1 LGVIFAILDTDS
13 NKKIDFTEFKKKIR
27 SLHMRMED
35 DEIASIFRSM
45 DANNDGNIAYNELV
59 EMFSAINTAQIIRK
73 MQKTILQSQVEPEFY
88 FNRDCREDPTK

>member
-1 LGVIFAILDTDS
+1 
-13 NKKIDFTEFKKKIR
+13 
-27 SLHMRMED
+27 MRMED

-73 MQKTILQSQVEPEFY
+73 M
-88 FNRDCREDPTK
+88 